1 MNLANDVRAWV
12 RTCLAM
18 ELRLHYYVMLVPGNG
33 WETLYL
39 GEPEPKSHDHEPSE
53 PPCTVCGWGL

>member
-1 MNLANDVRAWV
+1 M
-12 RTCLAM
+12 AM